1 MSDITT
7 LICGPSGTG
16 KELVAR
22 AVGLSRY
29 IPFDEKSQRFTDDFL
44 GSFHALNLSAL
55 SPTLIESDLFGHCKG
70 AFTGAIS
77 ERSGWLEQCKP
88 LGTVFLDEIGELD
101 PAIQVK
107 LLRVVQTRAFSRL
120 GETQPRRFEGKIIA
134 ATNRDLAEEMHA
146 GRFRED
152 LYYRLCSDLITTTTL
167 REQLADAPD
176 DLHNLVLFT
185 ARRVAGEEA
194 AELAREVEQW
204 IETNLGRDYAWPG
217 NIRELEQCVRNCLVR
232 GQYQPQKPTP
242 RKESASGWLAE
253 ASACVL
259 SADELLNHYCRSVYA
274 QLGTYEATAERVGLD
289 RRTVK
294 KRVTGEMP

>member
-1 MSDITT
+1 
-7 LICGPSGTG
+7 
-16 KELVAR
+16 
-22 AVGLSRY
+22 
-29 IPFDEKSQRFTDDFL
+29 
-44 GSFHALNLSAL
+44 
-55 SPTLIESDLFGHCKG
+55 
-70 AFTGAIS
+70 
-77 ERSGWLEQCKP
+77 
-88 LGTVFLDEIGELD
+88 
-101 PAIQVK
+101 
-107 LLRVVQTRAFSRL
+107 L

-232 GQYQPQKPTP
+232 GQYQPQKPTTP
-242 RKESASGWLAE
+242 RKESASDWLTQ
-253 ASACVL
+253 ASAGVL
-259 SADELLNHYCRSVYA
+259 SADELLNHYCRCVYA

-294 KRVTGEMP
+294 KRVMGEMP